1 MVEHIPVKF
10 WIILGLIVYNFCYY
24 STPLIMLIRLI
35 RNQPHGSAL
44 TGTLYVDSLITEE
57 GVHHYQLAMNTLEHL
72 DYAIPDGFYRLRM
85 TYSPHFKEVLP
96 ILDNVIGYYKP
107 TPNPSLKGGE
117 STLIKKSFPLGVKGV
132 SPIECPERTFIEQ
145 TNLGEARRCGIR
157 IHAGNTIAHTTGCI
171 LVGDLP
177 CSEDGSDAAPTSLVA
192 SSPLASSPDR
202 LLSSRKR
209 LEELKNYM
217 LNYIKQNPYEEIYIQ
232 LESPDP
238 YPYADLACSYEQQAH
253 IADSLQRAQQLREV
267 GEEAMRLWGE
277 R

>member
-1 MVEHIPVKF
+1 
-10 WIILGLIVYNFCYY
+10 
-24 STPLIMLIRLI
+24 MLIRLI

-44 TGTLYVDSLITEE
+44 TGTLYVDSLLTEE

-85 TYSPHFKEVLP
+85 TYSPRFQEVLP
-96 ILDNVIGYYKP
+96 ILDNVIGYQKQTGICTSNNINNTNQQP
-107 TPNPSLKGGE
+107 LRDNQIPAALKEENNTPVCGG
-117 STLIKKSFPLGVKGV
+117 F
-132 SPIECPERTFIEQ
+132 RT
-145 TNLGEARRCGIR
+145 GIR

-192 SSPLASSPDR
+192 SSSLASSPDR

-209 LEELKNYM
+209 LEELKNYL

-238 YPYADLACSYEQQAH
+238 YPDADLACSYEQQAH
-253 IADSLQRAQQLREV
+253 IAESLERAQRLRE
-267 GEEAMRLWGE
+267 E
-277 R
+277 RELSDETIGL

>member
-1 MVEHIPVKF
+1 
-10 WIILGLIVYNFCYY
+10 
-24 STPLIMLIRLI
+24 MLIRLI

-44 TGTLYVDSLITEE
+44 TGTLYGDSLLTEE
-57 GVHHYQLAMNTLEHL
+57 GVHHYQLAMDTLEHM

-85 TYSPHFKEVLP
+85 TYSPRFQEVLP
-96 ILDNVIGYYKP
+96 ILDNVIGYQKQTGICTSNNINDTNQQP
-107 TPNPSLKGGE
+107 LRDNQIPAALKEENNTPVSGG
-117 STLIKKSFPLGVKGV
+117 F
-132 SPIECPERTFIEQ
+132 RT
-145 TNLGEARRCGIR
+145 GIR
-157 IHAGNTIAHTTGCI
+157 IHAGNTITHTTGCI

-177 CSEDGSDAAPTSLVA
+177 CSEDGSDAAPTNLVA

-209 LEELKNYM
+209 LEELKNYL

-253 IADSLQRAQQLREV
+253 IADSLQRAQWLREERELS
-267 GEEAMRLWGE
+267 EEPISL
-277 R
+277 

>member
-1 MVEHIPVKF
+1 
-10 WIILGLIVYNFCYY
+10 
-24 STPLIMLIRLI
+24 MLIRLI
-35 RNQPHGSAL
+35 RNQPSGSAL

-57 GVHHYQLAMNTLEHL
+57 GIHHYQLSMHTLEHL

-107 TPNPSLKGGE
+107 TPNPSLKGGGA
-117 STLIKKSFPLGVKGV
+117 TLIKKSFPLGVKGV

-171 LVGDLP
+171 LVGDI
-177 CSEDGSDAAPTSLVA
+177 
-192 SSPLASSPDR
+192 SPLPSGR
-202 LLSSRKR
+202 VGVGLCSSRKR
-209 LEELKNYM
+209 LEELKNYL

-238 YPYADLACSYEQQAH
+238 YPDADFACSYEQQAH

-267 GEEAMRLWGE
+267 GEEAMKLWGE

>member
-1 MVEHIPVKF
+1 
-10 WIILGLIVYNFCYY
+10 
-24 STPLIMLIRLI
+24 MLIRLI

-57 GVHHYQLAMNTLEHL
+57 GVHHYQLSMHTLEHM

-85 TYSPHFKEVLP
+85 TYSPRFQEVLP
-96 ILDNVIGYYKP
+96 ILDNVIGYQKQIGICTSNNINNTNQQP
-107 TPNPSLKGGE
+107 LRGNQIPAALMKDNTSLAARGVGERKVVEQSCLSCCNNTPVCGG
-117 STLIKKSFPLGVKGV
+117 F
-132 SPIECPERTFIEQ
+132 RT
-145 TNLGEARRCGIR
+145 GIR

-177 CSEDGSDAAPTSLVA
+177 CSEDDSDVASTSLIA

-209 LEELKNYM
+209 LEELKNYL

-238 YPYADLACSYEQQAH
+238 YPYADIACSYEQQAH
-253 IADSLQRAQQLREV
+253 IADSLQRAQWLREERELS
-267 GEEAMRLWGE
+267 EEPISF
-277 R
+277 

>member
-1 MVEHIPVKF
+1 
-10 WIILGLIVYNFCYY
+10 
-24 STPLIMLIRLI
+24 MLIRLI
-35 RNQPHGSAL
+35 RNQPAGSAL
-44 TGTLYVDSLITEE
+44 TGNLYVDSLITEE

-85 TYSPHFKEVLP
+85 TYSPRFQEVLP

-157 IHAGNTIAHTTGCI
+157 IHAGNSIAHTTGCI
-171 LVGDLP
+171 LVGDI
-177 CSEDGSDAAPTSLVA
+177 
-192 SSPLASSPDR
+192 SPLPSGR
-202 LLSSRKR
+202 VGVGLCSSRKR
-209 LEELKNYM
+209 LEELKNYL
-217 LNYIKQNPYEEIYIQ
+217 LNYIKENPYEEIYIQ

-253 IADSLQRAQQLREV
+253 IADSLQRAQRLREERELS
-267 GEEAMRLWGE
+267 EEPISL
-277 R
+277 

>member
-1 MVEHIPVKF
+1 
-10 WIILGLIVYNFCYY
+10 
-24 STPLIMLIRLI
+24 MLIRLI
-35 RNQPHGSAL
+35 RNQPSGSAL

-57 GVHHYQLAMNTLEHL
+57 GVHQYQLSMHTLEHM

-117 STLIKKSFPLGVKGV
+117 STLIKKSFPLG
-132 SPIECPERTFIEQ
+132 ED
-145 TNLGEARRCGIR
+145 LGEARRCGIR
-157 IHAGNTIAHTTGCI
+157 IHAGNTIAHTIGCI
-171 LVGDLP
+171 LVGDI
-177 CSEDGSDAAPTSLVA
+177 
-192 SSPLASSPDR
+192 SPLPSGR
-202 LLSSRKR
+202 VGVGLCSSRKR
-209 LEELKNYM
+209 LEELKNYL

-253 IADSLQRAQQLREV
+253 IADSLQRAQWLREERELS
-267 GEEAMRLWGE
+267 EEPISL
-277 R
+277 